1 MNNVSNYKKHVEL
14 DIDINIALSNSTAYI
29 SSFFY
34 FWSDSIFVFFAC
46 LLASIHFSFVL
57 CLFSF
62 FLLLLHD
69 NGIDDKQ
76 EHVKELQDTLHP
88 LDIARQKYF
97 FTDDATPSY
106 RILPDHD
113 DCGNQITEPELWRP
127 LEMNSED
134 YNAQIEV
141 IVSP

>member
-1 MNNVSNYKKHVEL
+1 MP
-14 DIDINIALSNSTAYI
+14 
-29 SSFFY
+29 FF
-34 FWSDSIFVFFAC
+34 
-46 LLASIHFSFVL
+46 L
-57 CLFSF
+57 

-97 FTDDATPSY
+97 FTDDATPSC

-113 DCGNQITEPELWRP
+113 DCGNQIIEPELWRP
-127 LEMNSED
+127 LEMNSEE
-134 YNAQIEV
+134 YNSQIEV